1 VEDEDNPRR
10 MFEETLDMMRRRR
23 MPTVGG
29 AEIME
34 DATASQAS
42 QENSTGKFHRILN
55 AAITDGLDSV
65 DLSYVP

>member
-1 VEDEDNPRR
+1 MEDEDNPRR

-34 DATASQAS
+34 DATASQAG

-65 DLSYVP
+65 DLSYVL